1 MLAKVGQ
8 QDGDEEVQHQELP
21 DYQQQHEVEGRPGP
35 TNLHAVVHYGVPV
48 LPGEHLKHGD
58 ERPEEGVE
66 VVPGDLAVVQTAHLA
81 AEHLHAQQRED
92 EHSQDN
98 HERKF
103 SEADQG
109 EVDGVEE
116 VLQLLPRTHQLQN
129 PKNPERPERRQR
141 TRVCHR
147 QLHDG
152 HEHHECVEDVEVV
165 LDVLLGSESKHLEN
179 HLHHERNRKH
189 QVDHS
194 QSILVVLRHPVVL
207 HRQREGV
214 DQDQYHEQRIKP
226 PRVDYLPEE
235 SPDSTRK
242 RRVLC
247 LSTLLLLQRKPGFLS
262 QPL

>member
-1 MLAKVGQ
+1 M
-8 QDGDEEVQHQELP
+8 
-21 DYQQQHEVEGRPGP
+21 
-35 TNLHAVVHYGVPV
+35 
-48 LPGEHLKHGD
+48 
-58 ERPEEGVE
+58 
-66 VVPGDLAVVQTAHLA
+66 PGDLAVVQTAHLA

-92 EHSQDN
+92 EHSQDD

-103 SEADQG
+103 SEAHQG

-179 HLHHERNRKH
+179 HLHDERNRKH